1 MTVRD
6 YMNIAKSM
14 QTSVK
19 GYVDDIAMQNED
31 LIINLNVTKMQS
43 GYGTN
48 DKLLEYP
55 FDDYSGKYTPRA
67 VAESLKKP
75 SVLPKVV
82 NAKYNFGWTGTFLA
96 NFKVRISNENKL
108 EVYSTGTGT
117 GKKNDLL
124 TQTEYMYGLNAEDT
138 RKLKFRIIYKMIE
151 YYDSIEVLPLYNW
164 DRYTTTRDNNWFI
177 IDFNGRQPKTST
189 EELTALETKL
199 QEEYFK
205 AVDDRT
211 FVKKLYKWGKIDNLT
226 TRYNTIAMIVQ
237 RMSYGFTDNQMDLR
251 AEYINLLNK
260 FGFNIPLMNTEEGDM
275 DEITNALHLAG
286 NIKTQIEMLE
296 SELKSDEKKQT
307 FSLNKQMVLVSLG
320 LGLAYKIDAK
330 QTSVSEWI
338 ELCKLLEE
346 KNAQQEKTNK

>member
-1 MTVRD
+1 
-6 YMNIAKSM
+6 
-14 QTSVK
+14 
-19 GYVDDIAMQNED
+19 
-31 LIINLNVTKMQS
+31 
-43 GYGTN
+43 
-48 DKLLEYP
+48 
-55 FDDYSGKYTPRA
+55 
-67 VAESLKKP
+67 
-75 SVLPKVV
+75 
-82 NAKYNFGWTGTFLA
+82 
-96 NFKVRISNENKL
+96 
-108 EVYSTGTGT
+108 
-117 GKKNDLL
+117 
-124 TQTEYMYGLNAEDT
+124 
-138 RKLKFRIIYKMIE
+138 MIE

-177 IDFNGRQPKTST
+177 IDFNGRQPKVST
-189 EELTALETKL
+189 DELIALETKL

-211 FVKKLYKWGKIDNLT
+211 FVKKLYKWGKIDNLS

-237 RMSYGFTDNQMDLR
+237 RMSYGFTDSQMDLR

-260 FGFNIPLMNTEEGDM
+260 FGFNMPLINTEEGDM

-296 SELKSDEKKQT
+296 SELKSDDKKQT

-346 KNAQQEKTNK
+346 KNAQQANNNK